1 MNCVLPSERS
11 KERNPA
17 PADTA
22 EQMRL
27 CEDLGNGLHAMAQP
41 LTVLR
46 GALGAL
52 AMRGGVTA
60 ESNRYL
66 EMSNQQV
73 ERLCS
78 LMFRLQDL
86 LDAHRSEAA
95 CAKVNL
101 WELTASLLENGEF
114 NSGDSGVRI
123 RAAKPDRQIHV
134 NGDPARTEQAIRAA
148 VSAAMALSSHG
159 DVLHLGV
166 APGDGFAQLT
176 VENRNCR
183 GKSLGSGERLKLS
196 LAEANIRS
204 QRGLYECVEDPFYV
218 SMMLPLYDEKQRIT
232 EAVSARASLEQIDHQ
247 FLTNS
252 GPLES

>member
-1 MNCVLPSERS
+1 
-11 KERNPA
+11 
-17 PADTA
+17 
-22 EQMRL
+22 MRL
-27 CEDLGNGLHAMAQP
+27 CEDMENGLHAMAQP

-123 RAAKPDRQIHV
+123 GRQNPTGRFTSTETRPEPNRQYGPRFRRQWLFHPTAMSFTLALR
-134 NGDPARTEQAIRAA
+134 PATA
-148 VSAAMALSSHG
+148 S
-159 DVLHLGV
+159 
-166 APGDGFAQLT
+166 
-176 VENRNCR
+176 RN
-183 GKSLGSGERLKLS
+183 
-196 LAEANIRS
+196 
-204 QRGLYECVEDPFYV
+204 
-218 SMMLPLYDEKQRIT
+218 
-232 EAVSARASLEQIDHQ
+232 
-247 FLTNS
+247 
-252 GPLES
+252 